1 MVKPFQFLSALL
13 ASMSLALAV
22 SWMDRP
28 MNRELIQ
35 ERSDPPVFTTSTAFI
50 STNSVDAHPTVPIAP
65 PANLTVAP
73 VVIVVYP
80 PTAANPSYNI
90 VVAPSPNAGTQ
101 TYQIVVAAQ

>member
-22 SWMDRP
+22 SWIDRP

-35 ERSDPPVFTTSTAFI
+35 ERSDPPVFTTSTASL
-50 STNSVDAHPTVPIAP
+50 STKETNPQAVSSYA
-65 PANLTVAP
+65 VAP
-73 VVIVVYP
+73 VVVVVYP

-90 VVAPSPNAGTQ
+90 VVAQSPHTGTQ
-101 TYQIVVAAQ
+101 AYQIVAAGQ